1 MARPQGAHRRAAR
14 RRVRAASRGPLLL
27 LLLAG
32 CATAQGRLAG
42 RQTPAADSVD
52 RLVGATPTA
61 LEAEFGQP
69 TLLRRDGPAEVWLY
83 RSSRCA
89 IDLILYR
96 DPANGA
102 PRVAMADARTLGAPL
117 SDADCLASM
126 GGLAHPA
133 PGRVASDRIDSS
145 D

>member
-1 MARPQGAHRRAAR
+1 MPFARLAAHRAVLSTGRAAR
-14 RRVRAASRGPLLL
+14 RGPLLL

-32 CATAQGRLAG
+32 CATVRGGLGAREAPAG
-42 RQTPAADSVD
+42 GSVA

-61 LEAEFGQP
+61 LEAELGQP
-69 TLLRRDGPAEVWLY
+69 SLLRHDGPAEIWLY

-96 DPANGA
+96 DPASGA
-102 PRVAMADARTLGAPL
+102 PRVATADARPLGAPL

-126 GGLAHPA
+126 TGGPTRTS
-133 PGRVASDRIDSS
+133 GRVASFRD
-145 D
+145 